1 MWVPSLGWE
10 DTPGREHVNPLLY
23 SCLENPMNRGAWQAM
38 YSSQGCKE
46 LDMTEQLSMHA
57 SWCLSSQKMELCE
70 FLELQKDCYDYYNW
84 PGLQF

>member
-38 YSSQGCKE
+38 YSSQGCNE
-46 LDMTEQLSMHA
+46 LNMTEAMAKKKYSFPK
-57 SWCLSSQKMELCE
+57 SR
-70 FLELQKDCYDYYNW
+70 FNIYDI
-84 PGLQF
+84 

>member
-46 LDMTEQLSMHA
+46 LNMTEAMAKKKYSFPTFIFSLFKI
-57 SWCLSSQKMELCE
+57 L
-70 FLELQKDCYDYYNW
+70 
-84 PGLQF
+84 